1 MISTESIATFVAQ
14 HVAGSDIFL
23 VGVSVSPR
31 NEIEVLAD
39 RPQGLSIDDCAS
51 ISRAIESAFSREA
64 EDYELTV
71 SSPGIGEPLQVLPQ
85 FIKAVGRPV
94 EVLLKS
100 GQKLQATLLSA
111 TADTIELEYATMEL
125 LEGKKR
131 KQAVRHAPTLR
142 LDELK
147 WVKECI

>member
-1 MISTESIATFVAQ
+1 MVSSESIATIVAQ

-39 RPQGLSIDDCAS
+39 RPQGLTVDDCAN
-51 ISRAIESAFSREA
+51 ISRAIEGAFSREA

-71 SSPGIGEPLQVLPQ
+71 SSPGIGQPLQVRQQ
-85 FIKAVGRPV
+85 FLKAVGRPV
-94 EVLLKS
+94 ELLLKS
-100 GQKLQATLLSA
+100 GQKLQGTLLSA
-111 TADTIELEYATMEL
+111 TADSVEVEYTTMEL

-131 KQAVRHAPTLR
+131 KQSVRHAPRLR
-142 LDELK
+142 FDELK